1 MWSNRD
7 TSNAYRAF
15 VGWERPAATRQ
26 LACKLGP
33 PEAQL
38 KQALFTTSR
47 RFQET
52 SKPGWQH
59 AMQDALSQ
67 ADTRQKLLAL
77 LQIDNQPQVQLGIP
91 TKQPLVRVMLGIP
104 VGLAGWTLF
113 GYLIQ

>member
-59 AMQDALSQ
+59 AMQE
-67 ADTRQKLLAL
+67 
-77 LQIDNQPQVQLGIP
+77 QLGIP